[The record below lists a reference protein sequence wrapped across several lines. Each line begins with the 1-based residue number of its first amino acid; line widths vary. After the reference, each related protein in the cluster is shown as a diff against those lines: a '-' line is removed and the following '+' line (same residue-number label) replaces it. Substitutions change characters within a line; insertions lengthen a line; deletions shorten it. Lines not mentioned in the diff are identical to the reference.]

1 LKDVPETSAMMGG
14 DAFTLNLANSIW
26 CQEGYTVNSDY
37 LDLLRDY
44 YHTGLKL
51 VDFIHSPEKAREA
64 INRWVSKETNDK
76 IKDLISPGGV
86 HDMTRLVLANA
97 IYFYAGWVH
106 PFMEHRTHK
115 EDFTLLDGGKVRV
128 SMMELVERFKYH
140 QGRGFQAVSLPYVGQ
155 GFEML
160 VLLPELKSF
169 KEFESKLDAK
179 LITKVISKLK
189 RKKVELSFPKFKFD
203 AMFSLKEVLISMGM
217 EDAFTNDAD
226 FTGIEDSRRLFID
239 NVFHKAVIDV
249 DEKGTEAAAATA
261 VMVAAK
267 AIGLTPPEKVYR
279 FNADHP
285 FIFLIYNTTTESILF
300 LGRVLNPS

>member
-1 LKDVPETSAMMGG
+1 MEIIEKEKTSSG

-26 CQEGYTVNSDY
+26 CQEGYTFRLEY
-37 LDLLRDY
+37 LDILREY
-44 YHTGLKL
+44 YSTGLKL
-51 VDFIHSPEKAREA
+51 VDFIHSSEKARAA
-64 INRWVSKETNDK
+64 INSWVGKETKDK
-76 IKDLISPGGV
+76 IKDLIPPGGV

-106 PFMEHRTHK
+106 PFMEHRTHQ
-115 EDFTLLDGGKVRV
+115 EDFTLLDGGKVKV
-128 SMMELVERFKYH
+128 SMMELIERFKYH

-160 VLLPELKSF
+160 VLLPELENF
-169 KEFESKLDAK
+169 IAFENKLDAK
-179 LITKVISKLK
+179 LIAKVIFKLK
-189 RKKVELSFPKFKFD
+189 HKKVELSLPKFKFD
-203 AMFSLKEVLISMGM
+203 AMFSLKNVLISLGM
-217 EDAFTNDAD
+217 EDAFTNTAD

-261 VMVAAK
+261 ILVAAS
-267 AIGLTPPEKVYR
+267 AIGFSRPEKVYR

-285 FIFLIYNTTTESILF
+285 FIFLIYDLDTESILF
-300 LGRVLNPS
+300 QGRVENPK